1 MLLLLLEAGS
11 KSGFGEGL
19 CAVCVGEGGKDAM
32 STSNTPS
39 CPAWTM
45 NGRNQPR
52 VDIAGPGPGQ
62 YEVTP
67 SEHGPKYSLTGRNF
81 GDIDSDKVP
90 GPGTYQVT
98 KISAY
103 TCSARS
109 APAFTIGGRTKMQL
123 VRNNTPGPCD
133 YKYVH

>member
-1 MLLLLLEAGS
+1 
-11 KSGFGEGL
+11 
-19 CAVCVGEGGKDAM
+19 M

-45 NGRNQPR
+45 TGRNQPR

-81 GDIDSDKVP
+81 LFGDMDKVP

-133 YKYVH
+133 YKYVLRRRTPNLVCVYFICFHIHNHTNTAQNF